1 MPTLPS
7 PRLQALLLALT
18 TALCGCAS
26 WRVDRAVGAAAGF
39 ASHTLCDDVFVTGVE
54 PGTAYAERVAPL
66 PGMGLVRWA
75 LQHQVD
81 TQRREVTV
89 TIGDTVRRARWRQGL
104 GCVALPGE
112 VPDLR
117 PDLATPAEAAP
128 APDPWGP
135 EPVRA
140 IDGRLDDVLQRALAD
155 QPGQPPHRTKALLVL
170 HHGRPVAEAYAP
182 GYGVDTPVLGFSMS
196 KSLTNAL
203 VGALV
208 QQGRLSLAGPAPV
221 PAWHTRPDDARGAIT
236 VEQLLRQTSGLD
248 LPQDNSG
255 FDLNAHV
262 MYTVPDKAAA
272 VVAAGLAAAPG
283 ERWAYTDTHY
293 LLLGRLAL
301 DALGGEPAE
310 LLRFA
315 TRELFAPAG
324 LRHVHL
330 DLDAAGTPIASSHG
344 LASARDWARLGQ
356 LFLDDGV
363 AGGRRL
369 LPPGWVAMS
378 TTPTLDTGYGAG
390 WWTNRRP
397 GLVPGWGVPWGLPG
411 APADTFFARGFMG
424 NFVVVVPSRRVVL
437 VRLSVSTQRGDD
449 IAETDR
455 IVAEVL
461 QALPR

>member
-1 MPTLPS
+1 MPILPS
-7 PRLQALLLALT
+7 RRLPLLLLALSA
-18 TALCGCAS
+18 ALGGCAS

-39 ASHTLCDDVFVTGVE
+39 ASHTLCADVFVTGVD
-54 PGTAYAERVAPL
+54 PGQADAERVAPL

-81 TQRREVTV
+81 AQRREVTV

-104 GCVALPGE
+104 GCVALPGAA
-112 VPDLR
+112 PDLR
-117 PDLATPAEAAP
+117 PDLPAAADSPLP
-128 APDPWGP
+128 ADPWGP
-135 EPVRA
+135 RPVPAATGELRE
-140 IDGRLDDVLQRALAD
+140 LLQRALTD
-155 QPGQPPHRTKALLVL
+155 QPGAPAHRTKALLVL
-170 HHGRPVAEAYAP
+170 QDGRPVAEAYAP

-203 VGALV
+203 VGVLV
-208 QQGRLSLAGPAPV
+208 QQGRLSLAAPAPV
-221 PAWHTRPDDARGAIT
+221 PAWHARAGDARAAIT
-236 VEQLLRQTSGLD
+236 VEHLLRQTTGLD

-255 FDLNAHV
+255 FDVNAHI

-272 VVAAGLAAAPG
+272 VVAAGLAAPPG
-283 ERWAYTDTHY
+283 TRWAYTDTHY

-301 DALGGEPAE
+301 DALGGDPAA
-310 LLRFA
+310 LLRVA
-315 TRELFAPAG
+315 ARELFAPAG

-330 DLDAAGTPIASSHG
+330 DLDATGTPIASSHV

-363 AGGRRL
+363 AEGRRL

-390 WWTNRRP
+390 WWTNRRS
-397 GLVPGWGVPWGLPG
+397 GQVPDWGVPWGLPG

-424 NFVVVVPSRRVVL
+424 NVVVVVPSRRLVL
-437 VRLSVSTQRGDD
+437 VRLSVSTQQGDD

-461 QALPR
+461 RALPR